1 MKHQHVFIAGNH
13 FDDSTQTLHL
23 EDIKDLTLNQ
33 EEEFLKVEK
42 LMSNSYANILINLKH
57 H

>member
-1 MKHQHVFIAGNH
+1 VKHEQIFIAGNH

-33 EEEFLKVEK
+33 EETFLKIDKINVE
-42 LMSNSYANILINLKH
+42 
-57 H
+57 